1 MLKCKEQLENNL
13 NKNQDRIKKINIL
26 VKKLFEKYL
35 NEKIVENKFYELDKS
50 YDEEKLYII
59 EESKRDEGSL
69 QILNQQLN
77 NISTFYKN
85 ISKYDEI
92 TELNREDIKNG

>member
-1 MLKCKEQLENNL
+1 
-13 NKNQDRIKKINIL
+13 
-26 VKKLFEKYL
+26 
-35 NEKIVENKFYELDKS
+35 
-50 YDEEKLYII
+50 LYII

-92 TELNREDIKNG
+92 TELNREDIKKWVDKIVIHEEKGKNNIRLVDVYFVLIGKI